1 MKWILAAYLIAT
13 TVGVHAEQI
22 EHEPSFVTVNM
33 TLEVDGIEQA
43 IHDTRQSLDTIGSAL
58 GDIAESDS
66 LSLEQQ
72 ERLAETI
79 ENLNQVVTLSKES
92 VAGLPEAFQQSK
104 QILQTNSQQFLHD
117 LKVQILVVVAL
128 IGVVIIAII
137 AAIFWFV
144 LRPMQSTLVET
155 THNISSMAG
164 AIKTTAQALEAI
176 SDQQQAISERLESVK
191 QANNR

>member
-13 TVGVHAEQI
+13 TVSVHAEQV

-191 QANNR
+191 QTNNR